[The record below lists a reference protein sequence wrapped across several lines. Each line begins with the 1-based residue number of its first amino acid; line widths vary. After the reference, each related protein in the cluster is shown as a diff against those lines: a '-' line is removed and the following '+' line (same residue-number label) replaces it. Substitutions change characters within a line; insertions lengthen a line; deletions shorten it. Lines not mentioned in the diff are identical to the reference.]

1 MANIIGKYCL
11 LCKHADIKTTTKT
24 LFSPKYL
31 LPYYLGT
38 FSSSCELCHNIKSMA
53 WAFVSL
59 WVDPSPY
66 IYWAFIKSMFFVQPI
81 WCTMHWFP
89 CGHMRHVINCDIC
102 CPMWQTPL
110 ESILSC
116 DKRYKQVFQYNPQ
129 PGQRLIWATN
139 ISETLLIYGDFGCK
153 SWIPTSL
160 SNTEMRF
167 YQKPST
173 VILLPIPG
181 GDVSMSRIIH
191 LHKWCDCWSGSP
203 TYIHVS
209 QGTWQV
215 IHIHERPELFIPYF
229 GDGRSYQIRKDLIVI
244 VLI

>member
-1 MANIIGKYCL
+1 MQISKQQQKHCFHRSIFYLITLAHFPAHVNCVTISKAWLEL
-11 LCKHADIKTTTKT
+11 LSHFGLI
-24 LFSPKYL
+24 L
-31 LPYYLGT
+31 L
-38 FSSSCELCHNIKSMA
+38 H
-53 WAFVSL
+53 
-59 WVDPSPY
+59 
-66 IYWAFIKSMFFVQPI
+66 IYWAFIKSIFFVQPI

-129 PGQRLIWATN
+129 PGQRLIRTTN

-167 YQKPST
+167 NQKPST
-173 VILLPIPG
+173 VVLLPIPG

-229 GDGRSYQIRKDLIVI
+229 GDRRSYQIREDLIVI

>member
-59 WVDPSPY
+59 WVDPSPFHLY
-66 IYWAFIKSMFFVQPI
+66 IELSSNLYFLCSPI
-81 WCTMHWFP
+81 CTMHWFP

-116 DKRYKQVFQYNPQ
+116 DKRYKQVFQQYNPQ

-173 VILLPIPG
+173 V
-181 GDVSMSRIIH
+181 V
-191 LHKWCDCWSGSP
+191 
-203 TYIHVS
+203 
-209 QGTWQV
+209 
-215 IHIHERPELFIPYF
+215 
-229 GDGRSYQIRKDLIVI
+229 
-244 VLI
+244 